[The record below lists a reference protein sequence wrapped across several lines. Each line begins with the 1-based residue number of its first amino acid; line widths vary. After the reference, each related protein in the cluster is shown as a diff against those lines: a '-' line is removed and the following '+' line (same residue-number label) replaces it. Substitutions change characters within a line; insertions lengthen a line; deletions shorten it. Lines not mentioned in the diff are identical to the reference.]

1 MTEFNR
7 EEDRYIVLKHSDL
20 DKIPNKKAVRA
31 FYDELSLIGNHSCRI
46 SQRKFLVIESDWP
59 EFEPAYKMIEAR
71 VACQPTEVEQLR
83 ALSVSNIMLEVVPG
97 EDGMG
102 EEVYAKSVAD
112 IETLFK
118 PVAFNDSLYD
128 CHIQYFSP
136 NGKSLKSLYY
146 KNGVKAFPSKYWLD
160 SDIILTGTYYD
171 SNHTTVLWQWFDK
184 KNNLI
189 RQKKDTGN
197 SDGFSTLYQ

>member
-1 MTEFNR
+1 MKTHPTILMLLFLTACKTEFRKTVEKYPNGKINV
-7 EEDRYIVLKHSDL
+7 EYIFP
-20 DKIPNKKAVRA
+20 DKRDTTKFTYIAYYENGDTMFKSQVRHMM
-31 FYDELSLIGNHSCRI
+31 FVGQKINYFNNG
-46 SQRKFLVIESDWP
+46 K
-59 EFEPAYKMIEAR
+59 
-71 VACQPTEVEQLR
+71 
-83 ALSVSNIMLEVVPG
+83 
-97 EDGMG
+97 
-102 EEVYAKSVAD
+102 VAD

-197 SDGFSTLYQ
+197 SDGFSTLFQ